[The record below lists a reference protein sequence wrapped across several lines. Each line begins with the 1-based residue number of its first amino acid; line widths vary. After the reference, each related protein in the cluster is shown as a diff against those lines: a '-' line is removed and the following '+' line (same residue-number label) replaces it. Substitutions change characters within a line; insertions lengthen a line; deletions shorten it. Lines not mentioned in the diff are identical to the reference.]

1 MRGTRK
7 GIGTERINRILYD
20 LLERAV
26 HGRCLFFFEEWN
38 HAFIGVKSCFYR
50 NGIMLLEEWNVDR
63 NQL

>member
-1 MRGTRK
+1 MIFLK
-7 GIGTERINRILYD
+7 GQCMG
-20 LLERAV
+20 AA
-26 HGRCLFFFEEWN
+26 FFEEWN

>member
-1 MRGTRK
+1 MRGIRK

-26 HGRCLFFFEEWN
+26 HGAAFSFFEEWN

-50 NGIMLLEEWNVDR
+50 NGIMLL
-63 NQL
+63 